1 MLISALET
9 LILHVLDYVAHDVRM
24 KGVKN
29 FKSLN
34 EFGRNKN

>member
-29 FKSLN
+29 FKS
-34 EFGRNKN
+34 